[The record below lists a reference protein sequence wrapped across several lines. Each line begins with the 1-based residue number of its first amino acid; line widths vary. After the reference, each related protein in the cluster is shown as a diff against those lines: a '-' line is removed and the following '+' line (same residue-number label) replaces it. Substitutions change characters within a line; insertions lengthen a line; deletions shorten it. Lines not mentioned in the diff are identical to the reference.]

1 MFFPEYKSEDLMK
14 IIDTQTKITKYL
26 KEQKQKS
33 LYSILV
39 ILDDIANAPDIA
51 RHNNNLF

>member
-1 MFFPEYKSEDLMK
+1 MK